1 MSLPALA
8 RTPAQALQLCPP
20 SPRSHDPWP
29 LTSHSWQHPQPL
41 KPRGPTINP
50 SSCQKLWSYRT
61 SCSPPF
67 LVQVLFLLSV
77 SHLRAA
83 VGGACVTSTSSETN
97 RRWWWFLWAAT
108 CRDESYLYELLP
120 DLQLPSHKTLWELG
134 RISEQASR
142 GSVVWSRVWMDKV
155 RPTHSRILAG
165 LRVLFKRSLLSVNFT
180 KKQPVVAVFFFFPD
194 SVSLST
200 SRVSHKLLLISAE
213 KTHLWLSWLLLNQNN
228 PVSRAP
234 LKIMDLQ
241 QRVSWK

>member
-1 MSLPALA
+1 ML
-8 RTPAQALQLCPP
+8 
-20 SPRSHDPWP
+20 
-29 LTSHSWQHPQPL
+29 
-41 KPRGPTINP
+41 
-50 SSCQKLWSYRT
+50 
-61 SCSPPF
+61 PPF

-77 SHLRAA
+77 SYLRAA
-83 VGGACVTSTSSETN
+83 VGWACVTSTSSETN

-142 GSVVWSRVWMDKV
+142 GSVVWSRVWMDKM

-165 LRVLFKRSLLSVNFT
+165 LRVLFKRSLLSINFT

>member
-1 MSLPALA
+1 M
-8 RTPAQALQLCPP
+8 
-20 SPRSHDPWP
+20 
-29 LTSHSWQHPQPL
+29 
-41 KPRGPTINP
+41 
-50 SSCQKLWSYRT
+50 
-61 SCSPPF
+61 
-67 LVQVLFLLSV
+67 
-77 SHLRAA
+77 
-83 VGGACVTSTSSETN
+83 
-97 RRWWWFLWAAT
+97 
-108 CRDESYLYELLP
+108 
-120 DLQLPSHKTLWELG
+120 
-134 RISEQASR
+134 
-142 GSVVWSRVWMDKV
+142 

-241 QRVSWK
+241 QRVS